1 MNIDTLTVRIDKE
14 LVNVDFYKK
23 ERTSLEKRIS
33 NMNVN
38 FQELHEKVS
47 QLKLISDDHSPK
59 IKTLER
65 ENSEK
70 TKTMQEMKTILVN
83 LSITEEFQEMLS
95 KINP

>member
-47 QLKLISDDHSPK
+47 QLRLTSDDHSPK

-70 TKTMQEMKTILVN
+70 TKTMQEMRTILVN